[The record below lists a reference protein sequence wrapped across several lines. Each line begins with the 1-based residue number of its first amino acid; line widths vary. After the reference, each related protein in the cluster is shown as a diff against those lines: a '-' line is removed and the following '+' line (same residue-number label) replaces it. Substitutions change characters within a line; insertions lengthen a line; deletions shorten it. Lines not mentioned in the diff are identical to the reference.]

1 MAPADAK
8 QPAKSGAPSS
18 GLEFFHDVSMKI
30 TVEFARTEMSI
41 RDLLRL
47 KAGGILELNKMAGEP
62 LDIRLNGRL
71 IARGEAV
78 IVNDRFGVRVTE
90 IVSPEDVV
98 DSLGEAEN

>member
-1 MAPADAK
+1 MASTDAK
-8 QPAKSGAPSS
+8 QGKPGAPS

-47 KAGGILELNKMAGEP
+47 KAGGVLELNKMAGEP

-90 IVSPEDVV
+90 IVSPEDVI
-98 DSLGEAEN
+98 DSLGEGGS

>member
-1 MAPADAK
+1 MAPGDGK
-8 QPAKSGAPSS
+8 QSGKGGASS
-18 GLEFFHDVSMKI
+18 GLDFFHDVSMKI

-41 RDLLRL
+41 RDLLNL
-47 KAGGILELNKMAGEP
+47 KAGGILELDKMAGEP

-90 IVSPEDVV
+90 IVSPEDLV
-98 DSLGEAEN
+98 DSAGDGGN